1 MPRTPQKIPPKE
13 SNSELQSDVEKYD
26 DVLNSLDSLQTRRKS
41 LQLESESS
49 IKPTTL
55 IMVIAI
61 VGIFSL
67 ILLALGSGSA
77 PNQGKDY
84 LFGSFE
90 AGTSLTEGLDVKIE
104 LLDESQIWFSEYI
117 GEPIVLDLFATW
129 CEPCLTQIN
138 HLQTINEQYPNVRIL
153 SISIDLSDTRTML
166 TSYKADH
173 DMNWIVGRDITSQG
187 ASIYNAFSIPTMVF
201 FDADGKLQHYEVG
214 VTSAATIISW
224 INGN

>member
-1 MPRTPQKIPPKE
+1 MPRLPQKFPPKE

-26 DVLNSLDSLQTRRKS
+26 DVLDSLDSLQTRRKN
-41 LQLESESS
+41 LQPESDSS

-55 IMVIAI
+55 IMVIII
-61 VGIFSL
+61 VGILSV
-67 ILLALGSGSA
+67 ILLSFGSGTG
-77 PNQGKDY
+77 PNEGKDY

-90 AGTSLTEGLDVKIE
+90 AGTSITEGLDVKIE
-104 LLDESQIWFSEYI
+104 LLDESQIWFSDYI
-117 GEPIVLDLFATW
+117 GEPIILDLFATW
-129 CEPCLTQIN
+129 CEPCLTQIS
-138 HLQTINEQYPNVRIL
+138 HLQTIHDQYPNVRIL

-173 DMNWIVGRDITSQG
+173 NMDWVVGRDITRQG
-187 ASIYNAFSIPTMVF
+187 ASIYDAFSIPTMVF

-214 VTSAATIISW
+214 VTGAATIISW

>member
-1 MPRTPQKIPPKE
+1 MPRTPQKFPPKE
-13 SNSELQSDVEKYD
+13 SNSELQSDDEKYD
-26 DVLNSLDSLQTRRKS
+26 DVLNSLDSLQTKRKS

-67 ILLALGSGSA
+67 ILLALGTG
-77 PNQGKDY
+77 PNQGKGY

-129 CEPCLTQIN
+129 CAPCLTQIS
-138 HLQTINEQYPNVRIL
+138 HLQTVHDQYPNVRIL
-153 SISIDLSDTRTML
+153 SISVDLGDTQSDL
-166 TSYKADH
+166 TTYKADNN
-173 DMNWIVGRDITSQG
+173 MNWIVGRDITKQG
-187 ASIYNAFSIPTMVF
+187 ISIYDAFSIPTMVF